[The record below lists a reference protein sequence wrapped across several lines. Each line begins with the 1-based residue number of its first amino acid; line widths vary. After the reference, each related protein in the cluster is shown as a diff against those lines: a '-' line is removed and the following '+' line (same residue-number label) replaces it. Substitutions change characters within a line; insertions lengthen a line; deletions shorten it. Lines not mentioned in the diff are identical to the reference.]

1 MIQFLLPSKAATV
14 QTLGHP
20 AAGVI
25 GWMGGTGNTSGVEVT
40 QSSALTF
47 AAVWCAVRILSET
60 VSTLPCMM
68 YRRRSDGSREANTDD
83 DRYWLISEQ
92 PHPDISAINF
102 FDSRMSQLILQ
113 GDSFAEINYGGQEI
127 KLEPRAYENV
137 DVGVNGDSLEYHII
151 QPPKYVPNNKM
162 LHVAGMGGDGLRGWS
177 LIKYAAQSLGG
188 GLAADQYAGGQWGN
202 GATPSGVLTHP
213 MRLDKPTREALRRE
227 WEDVHKGS
235 SNAGKIAIMHG
246 GMDFKPVS
254 MSNEDAQFLESRQF
268 TIRDVARWFRVPPHM
283 LADLENSSV
292 RANIEQEGINFI
304 VYSLMPWLTRWEQTL
319 NRKLLTKE
327 ERRSLYFE
335 FNVEALLRGDS
346 AARSTAWSIGR
357 QWGWYSVNEIRRMM
371 NLPPVEG
378 GDVYLQPSNMVPA
391 DSDMARGE
399 KPEAPQTL
407 PNILDPQEDDE
418 EDTDEMDGEV
428 PESLSKDLRANL
440 LESLASIVDSGKQ
453 LREDLEDSREILAD
467 SLVRLDYESR
477 EQIRGLR
484 EIREEIH
491 RDINRVGQKVQAQGF
506 DAARQTLI
514 DACNK
519 MLHSNLHTIMK
530 IEKNKVAKAVKAAVN
545 CGENFVAWLDEYYA
559 SYGDDVI
566 AKIQDACDCF
576 YAINDTPFER
586 QCQGAIVS
594 DALIAS
600 HKESLL
606 AASDGDAEH
615 FAERVQAALDSW
627 DDELTTIELGA

>member
-1 MIQFLLPSKAATV
+1 
-14 QTLGHP
+14 
-20 AAGVI
+20 
-25 GWMGGTGNTSGVEVT
+25 
-40 QSSALTF
+40 
-47 AAVWCAVRILSET
+47 
-60 VSTLPCMM
+60 
-68 YRRRSDGSREANTDD
+68 
-83 DRYWLISEQ
+83 
-92 PHPDISAINF
+92 
-102 FDSRMSQLILQ
+102 
-113 GDSFAEINYGGQEI
+113 
-127 KLEPRAYENV
+127 
-137 DVGVNGDSLEYHII
+137 
-151 QPPKYVPNNKM
+151 
-162 LHVAGMGGDGLRGWS
+162 
-177 LIKYAAQSLGG
+177 
-188 GLAADQYAGGQWGN
+188 
-202 GATPSGVLTHP
+202 
-213 MRLDKPTREALRRE
+213 
-227 WEDVHKGS
+227 
-235 SNAGKIAIMHG
+235 
-246 GMDFKPVS
+246 
-254 MSNEDAQFLESRQF
+254 
-268 TIRDVARWFRVPPHM
+268 
-283 LADLENSSV
+283 
-292 RANIEQEGINFI
+292 
-304 VYSLMPWLTRWEQTL
+304 
-319 NRKLLTKE
+319 
-327 ERRSLYFE
+327 
-335 FNVEALLRGDS
+335 
-346 AARSTAWSIGR
+346 
-357 QWGWYSVNEIRRMM
+357 MM
-371 NLPPVEG
+371 NMPPVEG